1 MNTYPKIPETLP
13 KSKDK
18 ESQDR
23 SSIGRAIGSETR
35 NRATMPTNTMPN
47 GKNDYEDDGDDI
59 LAELEA
65 EDDTSYRAQRLQ
77 ELKSEAQESQSM
89 SAKPG
94 QATFNTLNGD
104 DECLQF
110 TTEHE
115 RALVHFFHPDFARC
129 SIMDRHC
136 EDIAAKHAEKGDSD
150 VAFSRIDVRN
160 APFVV
165 EKLGI
170 RVLPALLGFV
180 KGMVKGRITGFE
192 GVTWAGKEDGPAVT
206 SIIEAR
212 AVEWTV
218 LKKKLLD
225 EVDEEEDEEVP
236 AKAEYQR
243 RGIKGRKQEVTDED
257 DDWD

>member
-1 MNTYPKIPETLP
+1 MAPKPDSNNEV
-13 KSKDK
+13 
-18 ESQDR
+18 
-23 SSIGRAIGSETR
+23 GH
-35 NRATMPTNTMPN
+35 
-47 GKNDYEDDGDDI
+47 EDDADDI

-65 EDDTSYRAQRLQ
+65 EDDASYRRQRLQ

-89 SAKPG
+89 SAKPV
-94 QATFNTLNGD
+94 QASFKTLNGD

-136 EDIAAKHAEKGDSD
+136 EEIAAKHTEHGDSD
-150 VAFSRIDVRN
+150 VAFARVDVRN

-180 KGMVKGRITGFE
+180 KGIVKGRVTGFE
-192 GVTWAGKEDGPAVT
+192 GVTWGGNEEGSAVT
-206 SIIEAR
+206 SIIETR
-212 AVEWTV
+212 VVEWTV
-218 LKKKLLD
+218 LKKKILD
-225 EVDEEEDEEVP
+225 DVDEEENEDIP
-236 AKAEYQR
+236 AKLEYQR
-243 RGIKGRKQEVTDED
+243 RGIKGRKQEIDVED

>member
-1 MNTYPKIPETLP
+1 MASNPPTRSEPGPGEDPE
-13 KSKDK
+13 DV
-18 ESQDR
+18 
-23 SSIGRAIGSETR
+23 
-35 NRATMPTNTMPN
+35 
-47 GKNDYEDDGDDI
+47 

-77 ELKSEAQESQSM
+77 ELKSEAKESQAF
-89 SAKPG
+89 SAQSG
-94 QATFNTLNGD
+94 QAIFKTLSGD

-129 SIMDRHC
+129 SIMDGHC
-136 EDIAAKHAEKGDSD
+136 EDIAAKHNEYGDAD
-150 VAFSRIDVRN
+150 VAFGRIDVRN

-180 KGMVKGRITGFE
+180 KGIVKGRVTGFE
-192 GVTWAGKEDGPAVT
+192 GVTWGGREDGSAVT
-206 SIIEAR
+206 SILEDKI
-212 AVEWTV
+212 VEWTV
-218 LKKKLLD
+218 LKKKLLE
-225 EVDEEEDEEVP
+225 EVDEDDADEP
-236 AKAEYQR
+236 PNKSEYQR
-243 RGIKGRKQEVTDED
+243 RGIKGRKQEVDDDDD